1 MSQNILGSFRREQ
14 QEGLRVG
21 EGARP
26 PGEREG
32 EWAAFL
38 GMKPGKNV
46 LKGMGSPVLACPGE
60 RGVQSGGT
68 LKEESAF

>member
-21 EGARP
+21 KGARP
-26 PGEREG
+26 PGKREG

-46 LKGMGSPVLACPGE
+46 LEGIESPALACTGK
-60 RGVQSGGT
+60 RG
-68 LKEESAF
+68 